1 MTWSAFLLAALKAL
15 PALISL
21 VAAIKTSADAAT
33 NRGLGYDQA
42 VADTLL
48 QPDSNQAK
56 AILGSANLITA
67 AVCRLTSDQPA
78 SVCSSATI
86 QALEK
91 SLG

>member
-42 VADTLL
+42 VADTLKKGADMVATAH
-48 QPDSNQAK
+48 QVEQD
-56 AILGSANLITA
+56 TA
-67 AVCRLTSDQPA
+67 AEHAANGDD
-78 SVCSSATI
+78 SAFDPEF
-86 QALEK
+86 QRK
-91 SLG
+91 D